1 MPHYISN
8 FFIYIFYNMN
18 KNALIF
24 LSLLIVI
31 SLIIGLYNNDNSL
44 SETTKNNIN
53 NFHLD
58 FNLEEFVLN
67 NEPIEHDIKDF
78 PITEAFQFTTDID
91 KVYNKWELIRGNLN
105 QARLMNTQAQEIA
118 QKQPGLIAEDK
129 KTTDALLATVLQ
141 GNNKTNAQGVFTELG
156 VMQKTG
162 DKYLKHI
169 KQDLQA
175 IEKEAGIATGN
186 TTAAIRLITTGQR

>member
-24 LSLLIVI
+24 LCLIIVI
-31 SLIIGLYNNDNSL
+31 SLFISL
-44 SETTKNNIN
+44 STSSKSVGKIDNEFSDFDT
-53 NFHLD
+53 D
-58 FNLEEFVLN
+58 FNLEEFIIN

-78 PITEAFQFTTDID
+78 PITEAFQFTTDVD
-91 KVYNKWELIRGNLN
+91 KVYNKWSLIRGKLSKAREVEKENQELMLN
-105 QARLMNTQAQEIA
+105 M
-118 QKQPGLIAEDK
+118 PK
-129 KTTDALLATVLQ
+129 KMHENKRESDALMAGVLQ
-141 GNNKTNAQGVFTELG
+141 GNSKNNAQGVFTELE
-156 VMQKTG
+156 VMQNTG

-175 IEKEAGIATGN
+175 LEKEAGIATGN

>member
-24 LSLLIVI
+24 LFLIIVI
-31 SLIIGLYNNDNSL
+31 SLFLGLYNSNFSKSVNP
-44 SETTKNNIN
+44 NIN
-53 NFHLD
+53 DFDAD
-58 FNLEEFVLN
+58 FNLEEFIIN

-78 PITEAFQFTTDID
+78 PITEAFQFTTDVD
-91 KVYNKWELIRGNLN
+91 KVYNKWELVRSSLSK
-105 QARLMNTQAQEIA
+105 AREADKETQQLFTTLPKKMKENKKETDSLMAS
-118 QKQPGLIAEDK
+118 
-129 KTTDALLATVLQ
+129 VLQ
-141 GNNKTNAQGVFTELG
+141 GNSKTNAQGVFTELE
-156 VMQKTG
+156 VMQNTG

-169 KQDLQA
+169 KQDLRA
-175 IEKEAGIATGN
+175 LEKEAGIASGN

>member
-24 LSLLIVI
+24 LCLIIVI
-31 SLIIGLYNNDNSL
+31 SLFIGLSNS
-44 SETTKNNIN
+44 SKSSSKIDSD
-53 NFHLD
+53 FDAD
-58 FNLEEFVLN
+58 FNLEEFILN
-67 NEPIEHDIKDF
+67 NEPVEHDIKDF
-78 PITEAFQFTTDID
+78 PITEAFQFTTDVD
-91 KVYNKWELIRGNLN
+91 KVYNKWGLIRGKLSKAREADKENQELMLN
-105 QARLMNTQAQEIA
+105 MPKKMRENKRETDSLMA
-118 QKQPGLIAEDK
+118 G
-129 KTTDALLATVLQ
+129 VLQ
-141 GNNKTNAQGVFTELG
+141 GNSKTNAQGVFTELE
-156 VMQKTG
+156 VMQNTG

-175 IEKEAGIATGN
+175 LEKEAGIATGN